1 MYPAIY
7 SSSSWTRV
15 TISITFSYVIS
26 DNTIQPSSP
35 TTKKTILE
43 DILPRLPVTVIG
55 LEEALEALENSGP
68 AKW

>member
-1 MYPAIY
+1 MH
-7 SSSSWTRV
+7 
-15 TISITFSYVIS
+15 SYVIS
-26 DNTIQPSSP
+26 DNTIQPNSP

-43 DILPRLPVTVIG
+43 DILPRLPVTVIS